1 MAVVE
6 FVPADFRELYPQF
19 TEALITDGQLTQAF
33 NVACLLLDNSDSSPV
48 PYDPTTG
55 VLVRQTLLNLLVCH
69 LATLALWPLGQSGPV
84 SSSSEGSVSVSFG
97 LPTRP
102 DGVYFRQTPCGQ
114 AYWQAIQ
121 VYIRGGRYY
130 PVNHY
135 HPWG

>member
-1 MAVVE
+1 MAVVD

-19 TEALITDGQLTQAF
+19 TESLITDGQLTQAF

-48 PYDPTTG
+48 PYDPATG

-84 SSSSEGSVSVSFG
+84 SSSAEGSVSVSFG

-102 DGVYFRQTPCGQ
+102 DGAYFRQTPCGQ
-114 AYWQAIQ
+114 AYWQVIQ
-121 VYIRGGRYY
+121 AYIQGGRYY
-130 PVNHY
+130 PSNHY